1 MCNLSWTTHSS
12 KEQIEEKLDICIGEN
27 ESQSDGDR
35 IHVYEREAG
44 SVVVAKK
51 QRAYALAL
59 AILNTL
65 ATQSHARYV
74 CE

>member
-1 MCNLSWTTHSS
+1 MYLFRDAGLN
-12 KEQIEEKLDICIGEN
+12 DIFI
-27 ESQSDGDR
+27 
-35 IHVYEREAG
+35 EAG
-44 SVVVAKK
+44 IVAEGSINGVFDGKHYNRAVSSVVVATKPESI
-51 QRAYALAL
+51 RL